1 MYGASLPGQPEGA
14 RLCLANSR
22 PLMGMSVPLGSASRS
37 WQDGR
42 SRHRHPPVWEMD
54 VQSIGERV
62 GDAMANGCEQL
73 LLRARIGSEAL
84 GVLRGQSQSGH
95 GVCQTGVAL
104 HRPWR
109 RRSIGPQLL
118 GLLREHVHM
127 VLRLDTP
134 LAPLRKH
141 PLFADSVCMAILGGN
156 AKPDGFRAQG
166 QDDDLVSD
174 AWLGYRSLESR
185 FQAGAP
191 KPALSNLRAQEHV
204 ERASCCRIE
213 PIRRFGGLQQHAAHG
228 RAATARAPCVGGLL
242 RIIGS
247 RWRRWRGPW
256 RLRAE

>member
-1 MYGASLPGQPEGA
+1 ME
-14 RLCLANSR
+14 
-22 PLMGMSVPLGSASRS
+22 
-37 WQDGR
+37 
-42 SRHRHPPVWEMD
+42 
-54 VQSIGERV
+54 VQSIHERIS
-62 GDAMANGCEQL
+62 DAMANGCEQL
-73 LLRARIGSEAL
+73 LLRARIGGEAPHIL
-84 GVLRGQSQSGH
+84 CSQLEPGH

-104 HRPWR
+104 HAPWR
-109 RRSIGPQLL
+109 QRSFNAQLQ

-141 PLFADSVCMAILGGN
+141 PFFADSVCMAILGGH

-174 AWLGYRSLESR
+174 AWLGDRSLEGC
-185 FQAGAP
+185 FQVGAP
-191 KPALSNLRAQEHV
+191 KPALSNLCAQEHV
-204 ERASCCRIE
+204 ERASCCWIE